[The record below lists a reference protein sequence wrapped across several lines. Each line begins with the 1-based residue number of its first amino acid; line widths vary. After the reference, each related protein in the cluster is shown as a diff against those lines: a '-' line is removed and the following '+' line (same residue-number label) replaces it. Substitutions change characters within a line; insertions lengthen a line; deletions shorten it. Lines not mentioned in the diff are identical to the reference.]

1 MNVKLEWNDSI
12 EHTLDM
18 IRLNCVN
25 LSEYHQQ
32 RYNVYKSRTNT
43 YRVPIFLMSSA
54 NAYAAVGIHKYLSQE
69 YISDINCGV
78 SVLIALIVVVQYL
91 MSYQHQTEE
100 ELIKFKEYYTL
111 SAQIFKILNIERTDR
126 KIDGNLF
133 LQEKFGKYQ
142 ELVSTSNIIQEYKD
156 GLLEMP
162 DNMITKYIADT
173 KELNDMS
180 KYLFDHWN
188 ILYQPKL
195 YALKK
200 QNANVLKYLR
210 ETWKS
215 TFDKKEDGQEQDV
228 ENPSAEDGKKEE
240 KQLVENPFYNPFSY
254 DIFKNDFMKE
264 RLEKDQND
272 LEKVRKQVPSELR
285 KQASN
290 RVSMAFL

>member
-1 MNVKLEWNDSI
+1 MEQLG
-12 EHTLDM
+12 
-18 IRLNCVN
+18 R
-25 LSEYHQQ
+25 
-32 RYNVYKSRTNT
+32 
-43 YRVPIFLMSSA
+43 
-54 NAYAAVGIHKYLSQE
+54 
-69 YISDINCGV
+69 
-78 SVLIALIVVVQYL
+78 
-91 MSYQHQTEE
+91 
-100 ELIKFKEYYTL
+100 KFAKR
-111 SAQIFKILNIERTDR
+111 QIFKILNIERTDR

-210 ETWKS
+210 ETW
-215 TFDKKEDGQEQDV
+215 
-228 ENPSAEDGKKEE
+228 P
-240 KQLVENPFYNPFSY
+240 
-254 DIFKNDFMKE
+254 
-264 RLEKDQND
+264 
-272 LEKVRKQVPSELR
+272 
-285 KQASN
+285 
-290 RVSMAFL
+290 